1 MGRDEAAY
9 GHAFRKVRLEVANRY
24 DWTCSWCGQ
33 PIDPDA
39 KYPDPGS
46 LAIDHVVPVVE
57 AGPEVPPIEGM
68 RRQHLR
74 CSSSSGSHVS
84 QRRRGVGMY
93 RGMGQQEGDGGAAPR
108 TAEHYDRVEDEE
120 VAELDAF
127 SGSRVT
133 LPDPGESDVPDS
145 PRPEQWRPRV
155 ETPEPSQ
162 DFGSLGDQWLDFL
175 RETFGWEPF
184 EWQRYAFQR
193 IAALSPARLWTGLR
207 GPSWLTRSTWGAPVS
222 AALSWPP
229 PRCVSSSAA
238 GRLIRRRWQ
247 AP

>member
-68 RRQHLR
+68 RPQHLR

-84 QRRRGVGMY
+84 QPLA
-93 RGMGQQEGDGGAAPR
+93 Q
-108 TAEHYDRVEDEE
+108 
-120 VAELDAF
+120 
-127 SGSRVT
+127 
-133 LPDPGESDVPDS
+133 
-145 PRPEQWRPRV
+145 
-155 ETPEPSQ
+155 
-162 DFGSLGDQWLDFL
+162 
-175 RETFGWEPF
+175 
-184 EWQRYAFQR
+184 
-193 IAALSPARLWTGLR
+193 
-207 GPSWLTRSTWGAPVS
+207 RSTTT
-222 AALSWPP
+222 ALRTRKWPNWTRFLVP
-229 PRCVSSSAA
+229 E
-238 GRLIRRRWQ
+238 
-247 AP
+247 